1 MAKATYIYGRHPVA
15 EVLRSRP
22 RDVRRIYLTGAGRT
36 SRLSDI
42 ERMAKRNHIPV
53 TVVAKHKLDDLVGA
67 APHQGVAAAVAPF
80 EYCDIDDILD
90 RARRLDEPP
99 LILALDQIQDP
110 HNLGSLIRSALA
122 LGAHGI
128 VFPKDRATEVTPS
141 VVKVSAG
148 ATAYLPIAKVT
159 NLRRALNDLKAAGVW
174 VVGSAASGSVASRA
188 LDEIDLTQPT
198 VIVVGSEG
206 KGMRRMVQHSCDLL
220 VHIPMSEHPGSLNA
234 GVAGGVILYEAA
246 RQRRRGR

>member
-1 MAKATYIYGRHPVA
+1 MAKATYIYGRHPVT
-15 EVLRSRP
+15 ETLRTRA
-22 RDVRRIYLTGAGRT
+22 RDIQRVYLTGAGRA
-36 SRLSDI
+36 SRMADI
-42 ERMAKRNHIPV
+42 ERLAERNSIPV
-53 TVVAKHKLDDLVGA
+53 TFVAKHKLDDLVGG
-67 APHQGVAAAVAPF
+67 APHQGVVAAVAPF
-80 EYCDIDDILD
+80 EYCDIEEILE

-128 VFPKDRATEVTPS
+128 IFPKDRATEVTPS

-148 ATAYLPIAKVT
+148 ATAHLPIARVT

-174 VVGSAASGSVASRA
+174 VVGSAAAGDRA
-188 LDEIDLTQPT
+188 LDELDLTQPT
-198 VIVVGSEG
+198 VIVIGSEG
-206 KGMRRMVQHSCDLL
+206 KGMRRMVEQSCDLL
-220 VHIPMSEHPGSLNA
+220 VHIPMSKHLDSLNA

-246 RQRRRGR
+246 RQRRRAQ